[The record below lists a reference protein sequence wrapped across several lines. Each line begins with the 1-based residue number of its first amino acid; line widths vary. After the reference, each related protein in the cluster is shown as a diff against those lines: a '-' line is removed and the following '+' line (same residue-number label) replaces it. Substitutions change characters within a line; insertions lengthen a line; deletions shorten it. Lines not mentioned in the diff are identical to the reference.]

1 MINFR
6 SIKKGALCVMI
17 ALVFLGCKEEDPK
30 PPVSS
35 LLTLPSNGENCNTG
49 TSISITKSSVQF
61 SWEEAANTSS
71 YILTIKNLQT
81 QEEEKRTEILTT
93 STTIDLDKGFGYS
106 WFVTSSSDYFL
117 NDLPVSE
124 TWYFYLQGN
133 GESNGAPFMADLL
146 SPEAGEAISLTN
158 GSFDLDWTG
167 VDPDGDQLVYTLYL
181 DTVDG
186 FQPPKQEFTNLMS
199 SSISAGLEVDTV
211 YFWRIYSQDSH
222 GNDSYSQVYSFRTLQ

>member
-6 SIKKGALCVMI
+6 SIKKGVLCVMT

-35 LLTLPSNGENCNTG
+35 ILTLPSNGENCNTG
-49 TSISITKSSVQF
+49 TSVSATKSSVEF

-71 YILTIKNLQT
+71 YFLTIKNLQT
-81 QEEEKRTEILTT
+81 QVEQKRTGILTT
-93 STTIDLDKGFGYS
+93 PTTIDLDKGFGYS
-106 WFVTSSSDYFL
+106 WFVTSISDDFP

-124 TWYFYLQGN
+124 TWNFFLQGN

-146 SPEAGEAISLTN
+146 SPEAGEAVSLTN
-158 GSFDLDWTG
+158 GSYDLVWTG
-167 VDPDGDQLVYTLYL
+167 LDPDKDQLVYTLYL
-181 DTVDG
+181 DTIDG
-186 FQPPKQEFTNLMS
+186 LQTPKQGFANLTS
-199 SSISAGLEVDTV
+199 SSFTVGLDVDTV

-222 GNDSYSQVYSFRTLQ
+222 GNDSYSQVLSFRTLQ